1 MHKIGRDFYVYKT
14 AIKFPLLLVPVDVV
28 LKKKKPIVGLYI
40 ESFNHLFVRAFSSVH
55 LIKELRLVRLMHPLK
70 FALVFVRCNRYGGPS
85 RDFADNCTYEFALND
100 HLYQLLIYV
109 FHRILLSLP
118 VDIYRTV
125 VPVTL

>member
-14 AIKFPLLLVPVDVV
+14 AIKFQLLIVHVECV
-28 LKKKKPIVGLYI
+28 LKKKEPMVCFYI
-40 ESFNHLFVRAFSSVH
+40 EAFNDLFVRAFSSVH
-55 LIKELRLVRLMHPLK
+55 LIKELLLVRLMHPLK
-70 FALVFVRCNRYGGPS
+70 FALVFVRCNRCGGPS

-125 VPVTL
+125 VPVAL